1 MQYKYHTKIDDLI
14 ERTLTNMKLG
24 LIGKLISVLE
34 SVLAKL
40 TRYDEGSVIGSILSF
55 TVRNDDKQF
64 FLEIQWKPLNVI
76 IRLMISFKKPI
87 PIEPNS
93 CLKNPF
99 SVIKCN
105 EQFGYCFQFF
115 ILSIKIF
122 IFQLLICRNM
132 WLICISWLRCLNFFI
147 I

>member
-55 TVRNDDKQF
+55 TVRNDDKHNYISQKS
-64 FLEIQWKPLNVI
+64 ITMI
-76 IRLMISFKKPI
+76 IVMNFKAICHNK
-87 PIEPNS
+87 
-93 CLKNPF
+93 
-99 SVIKCN
+99 
-105 EQFGYCFQFF
+105 G
-115 ILSIKIF
+115 SIK
-122 IFQLLICRNM
+122 
-132 WLICISWLRCLNFFI
+132 WLQ
-147 I
+147 